1 MARPP
6 IDLTPELQET
16 IVGALRAGNYLET
29 AAALVG
35 IHHDTLREWV
45 KKGRRGDPRYEAF
58 SAAVSQAIASA
69 EARDLAVIGK
79 AAGEHWQAAAW
90 RLERRFN
97 DRWGRKN
104 DVSLSGKNG
113 APPVKMELI
122 IDLDGTATDN
132 ANTNTDSEEDDDD
145 TIR

>member
-16 IVGALRAGNYLET
+16 IIGALRAGNYIET

-45 KKGRRGDPRYEAF
+45 KKGRKGDPRYEEFA
-58 SAAVSQAIASA
+58 AAVTAAIASA

-104 DVSLSGKNG
+104 DVALSGKAG
-113 APPVKMELI
+113 APPIKMELV
-122 IDLDGTATDN
+122 IDLDGTATD
-132 ANTNTDSEEDDDD
+132 DVQEDKEDDDD
-145 TIR
+145 DSIR

>member
-1 MARPP
+1 MARPS
-6 IDLTPELQET
+6 IELTKEMHDMV
-16 IVGALRAGNYLET
+16 VGALKAGNYIET

-35 IHHDTLREWV
+35 IHHDTLRDWI
-45 KKGRRGDPRYEAF
+45 KKGRKGDPRYEVLANDV
-58 SAAVSQAIASA
+58 AQAIASA

-79 AAGEHWQAAAW
+79 AANEHWQAAAW

-113 APPVKMELI
+113 APPLKMELI
-122 IDLDGTATDN
+122 IDLDGTATE
-132 ANTNTDSEEDDDD
+132 TQHTDDEEDDDD
-145 TIR
+145 SIR

>member
-1 MARPP
+1 MAGRPP
-6 IDLTPELQET
+6 IELTAELQDL
-16 IVGALRAGNYLET
+16 IVGALKAGNYIET
-29 AAALVG
+29 AAALAG
-35 IHHDTLREWV
+35 IHHDTIREWV

-58 SAAVSQAIASA
+58 ADAITQAIASA

-79 AAGEHWQAAAW
+79 AAGEYWQAAAW

-113 APPVKMELI
+113 APPVKMELV
-122 IDLDGTATDN
+122 IDLDGTSVEEEA
-132 ANTNTDSEEDDDD
+132 SKEEEDDDP
-145 TIR
+145 IR

>member
-1 MARPP
+1 MAGRPP
-6 IDLTPELQET
+6 IELTIELQET
-16 IVGALRAGNYLET
+16 VIGALKAGNYLET

-35 IHHDTLREWV
+35 VHHDTLREWV
-45 KKGRRGDPRYEAF
+45 KKGRRGDPRYEDFAH
-58 SAAVSQAIASA
+58 AVSQAIASA

-79 AAGEHWQAAAW
+79 AANEHWQAAAW

-113 APPVKMELI
+113 APPVKMELV
-122 IDLDGTATDN
+122 IDLDGTAVADVKV
-132 ANTNTDSEEDDDD
+132 DEDDDDD

>member
-1 MARPP
+1 MAGRPP
-6 IDLTPELQET
+6 IELTPELQET
-16 IVGALRAGNYLET
+16 VIGALKAGNYIET

-35 IHHDTLREWV
+35 VHHDTLREWV
-45 KKGRRGDPRYEAF
+45 KKGRRGDPRYEEFAH
-58 SAAVSQAIASA
+58 AVAQAIASA
-69 EARDLAVIGK
+69 EARDLAVIGR
-79 AAGEHWQAAAW
+79 AANEHWQAAAW

-113 APPVKMELI
+113 APPVKMELV
-122 IDLDGTATDN
+122 IDLDGTAVENVEVDE
-132 ANTNTDSEEDDDD
+132 DDDDD

>member
-16 IVGALRAGNYLET
+16 IVGALRAGNYIET

-45 KKGRRGDPRYEAF
+45 KKGRKGDPRYEAF
-58 SAAVSQAIASA
+58 AAAVAQAIASA

-104 DVSLSGKNG
+104 DVALSGKAG
-113 APPVKMELI
+113 APPIKMELV
-122 IDLDGTATDN
+122 IDLDGTATD
-132 ANTNTDSEEDDDD
+132 DVQEDKEDDDD
-145 TIR
+145 DSIR

>member
-16 IVGALRAGNYLET
+16 VVGALRAGNYIET

-45 KKGRRGDPRYEAF
+45 KKGRRGDPRYEEFA
-58 SAAVSQAIASA
+58 SAVAQAIASA

-104 DVSLSGKNG
+104 DVALSGKAG
-113 APPVKMELI
+113 APPIKMELV
-122 IDLDGTATDN
+122 IDLDGTATD
-132 ANTNTDSEEDDDD
+132 DVQEDKEDDDD
-145 TIR
+145 DAIR

>member
-16 IVGALRAGNYLET
+16 VVGALRAGNYIET

-35 IHHDTLREWV
+35 IHQDTLREWV
-45 KKGRRGDPRYEAF
+45 KKGRRGDPRYEEFA
-58 SAAVSQAIASA
+58 AAVAQAIASA

-132 ANTNTDSEEDDDD
+132 AATDNEDDDD
-145 TIR
+145 DSIR